1 MESTPMIDISHLIGL
16 LLLAQPVSDPLP
28 FELDEE
34 DLLPEIPDW
43 PSIYREQV
51 CESDPQLCAPL
62 CCPADLSHM

>member
-1 MESTPMIDISHLIGL
+1 MIDISHLIGL

-62 CCPADLSHM
+62 

>member
-1 MESTPMIDISHLIGL
+1 MIDISHLIGL

-43 PSIYREQV
+43 HICREQV
-51 CESDPQLCAPL
+51 CESDPQLCAPV